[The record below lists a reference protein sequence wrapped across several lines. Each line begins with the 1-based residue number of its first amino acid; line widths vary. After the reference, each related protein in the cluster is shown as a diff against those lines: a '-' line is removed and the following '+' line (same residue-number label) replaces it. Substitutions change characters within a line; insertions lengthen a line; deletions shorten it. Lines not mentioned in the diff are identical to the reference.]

1 VYEVTLM
8 LLRFCSSA
16 NPPFISVGSFPT
28 IGSLNFV
35 DARGLSL
42 LDLRGVDKEDLDLV
56 SDLSG
61 YDIIHFE
68 QYQLGFNP
76 LESINLESLRLQY
89 GQYCSLR
96 DSICV

>member
-1 VYEVTLM
+1 MYDVTLM

-16 NPPFISVGSFPT
+16 KPPFTCTGSLST
-28 IGSLNFV
+28 VGSLNFV
-35 DARGLSL
+35 DASGFSL
-42 LDLRGVDKEDLDLV
+42 LDFRGVLKLDLDLV

-61 YDIIHFE
+61 YDITHFV
-68 QYQLGFNP
+68 QYHDGLNP
-76 LESINLESLRLQY
+76 ELSIRRDSLRLQY